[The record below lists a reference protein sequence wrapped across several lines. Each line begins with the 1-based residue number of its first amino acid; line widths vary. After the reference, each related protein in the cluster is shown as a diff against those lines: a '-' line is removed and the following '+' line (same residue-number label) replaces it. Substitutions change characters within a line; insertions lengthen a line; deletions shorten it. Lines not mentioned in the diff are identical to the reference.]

1 MMLDQNALTVSCFRT
16 LQDLTPSQW
25 NLPIFSQPLLEYDLL
40 AIIEESK
47 VNNLQHFYFQLFNS
61 QEEPLG
67 RANAYMA
74 LTDFATLESG
84 VPPTIVKLMQGIK
97 KLYPSFLAFNMLEC
111 GFFTTLGE
119 GLEVSQPQHKPAA
132 IQAIAQY
139 LETIKKSHQ
148 VDFLFFRDVPLDA
161 YETYKSILMPIGYLP
176 TFGFP
181 NAVLEIECD
190 NLQDFLKTFNSKDR
204 LKLKNS
210 LFYKEKFNVDC
221 KIITDYE
228 YLCPDLARLWKNVH
242 QESKDYSREF
252 LDEKFFYTC
261 SQILKEQSE
270 VITFWFEGE
279 IIAFMLN
286 IFNGTEY
293 FVLDWGVDYNFQFYR
308 QANLYRSASLISVEQ
323 AMKYKKRRVQFGITN
338 YVPKKLIGATIH
350 PLIYFVK
357 HINNPVLTYLLSI
370 SMMSQIVQP
379 NFDKFWNTYPHLCQY
394 EELDKILRKEQSSFL
409 KKLFSFFS
417 KN

>member
-1 MMLDQNALTVSCFRT
+1 MLDQNALTVSCFHT

-25 NLPIFSQPLLEYDLL
+25 NLPIFSQPLLDYDFL

-47 VNNLQHFYFQLFNS
+47 VNNLQHFYFQLLDS
-61 QEEPLG
+61 QEKPIG

-84 VPPTIVKLMQGIK
+84 GPPIIVKLMQGIK

-119 GLEVSQPQHKPAA
+119 GIEVSKPQQKPAA
-132 IQAIAQY
+132 IQALAHY
-139 LETIKKSHQ
+139 LETLKKSHQ
-148 VDFLFFRDVPLDA
+148 VDFLFFRDIPLEA
-161 YETYKSILMPIGYLP
+161 YETYKRILMPLGYLP

-181 NAVLEIECD
+181 TAILEVECD

-210 LFYKEKFNVDC
+210 LSYKEKFNIDC
-221 KIITDYE
+221 RIIKDYE
-228 YLCPDLARLWKNVH
+228 HLCPELARLWNNVH

-270 VITFWFEGE
+270 VITFWFKGE
-279 IIAFMLN
+279 LIAFMLN
-286 IFNGTEY
+286 AFNGTEY
-293 FVLDWGVDYNFQFYR
+293 FVLDWGVDYNFQLYR
-308 QANLYRSASLISVEQ
+308 QANLYRSASVISVEQ

-370 SMMSQIVQP
+370 TMMSQIVQP

-394 EELDKILRKEQSSFL
+394 EDLEKILRKEQSSFL
-409 KKLFSFFS
+409 KNIFNFSS
-417 KN
+417 KT

>member
-16 LQDLTPSQW
+16 LQDLTPGQW

-61 QEEPLG
+61 QEEPIG

-119 GLEVSQPQHKPAA
+119 GLEVSQPQQKPAA

-228 YLCPDLARLWKNVH
+228 DLCPDLARLWKNVH

-261 SQILKEQSE
+261 SQLLKEQSE

-338 YVPKKLIGATIH
+338 YVPEKLIGATIH

-409 KKLFSFFS
+409 KNVFSFFS
-417 KN
+417 KS

>member
-1 MMLDQNALTVSCFRT
+1 MLDQNALTVSCSRT
-16 LQDLTPSQW
+16 LQDFTPSQW

-61 QEEPLG
+61 QEEPIG

-119 GLEVSQPQHKPAA
+119 GIEVSQPQEKPAA
-132 IQAIAQY
+132 IQALAQY

-161 YETYKSILMPIGYLP
+161 YETYKRILMPIGYLP

-181 NAVLEIECD
+181 NAVLEVECD
-190 NLQDFLKTFNSKDR
+190 NLQEFIKTFNSKDR

-221 KIITDYE
+221 RIITDYE
-228 YLCPDLARLWKNVH
+228 HLCPELARLWKNVH

-279 IIAFMLN
+279 LIAFMLN
-286 IFNGTEY
+286 IFNGPEY
-293 FVLDWGVDYNFQFYR
+293 FVLDWGVDYNFQLYR

-323 AMKYKKRRVQFGITN
+323 AMKYKKKRVQFGITN

-357 HINNPVLTYLLSI
+357 HINNPMLTYLLSI
-370 SMMSQIVQP
+370 TMMSQIVQP
-379 NFDKFWNTYPHLCQY
+379 NFDKFWNTYPDLCQY
-394 EELDKILRKEQSSFL
+394 KELDSILRKEQSSFI
-409 KKLFSFFS
+409 KKVFNFFN
-417 KN
+417 KK